1 MNETLVTTPRLS
13 VVVPVKNEAGNV
25 APLIAEIEAA
35 CAPLGAFE
43 IIYVNDG
50 STDDTPRILAD
61 LARSKPHL
69 RVLEHKSSCGQSAA
83 VRSGARAAKA
93 PIIVTIDGDGQ
104 NDPAYIPALVAALD
118 AGGAQTGMAAGQRV
132 GRKDTGFKRVQSRLA
147 NAVRGFVL
155 SDGTRDTGCGLKAIR
170 REVYLSLPYFDALHR
185 FMPALVKRDGYEIA
199 LVDVKDRPRLTGV
212 SNYGFFDRLWV
223 GMADLAGVAW
233 LCRRR
238 RKIADVKEIKSHA
251 G

>member
-1 MNETLVTTPRLS
+1 VSEPNQEPRVS
-13 VVVPVKNEAGNV
+13 VVVPVKNEAGNI

-35 CAPLGAFE
+35 CAALGPFE

-50 STDDTPRILAD
+50 STDETPRVLAD
-61 LARSKPHL
+61 LAKAKPHL
-69 RVLEHKSSCGQSAA
+69 RVLEHAASCGQSAA

-118 AGGAQTGMAAGQRV
+118 AGGPRTGLAAGQRV
-132 GRKDTGFKRVQSRLA
+132 GRKDTGFKRFQSRTA

-155 SDGTRDTGCGLKAIR
+155 KDGTRDTGCGLKAVR
-170 REVYLSLPYFDALHR
+170 RDVYLALPYFDALHR
-185 FMPALVKRDGYEIA
+185 FMPALVKRDGFDVA

-223 GMADLAGVAW
+223 GIGDLMGVAW

-238 RKIADVKEIKSHA
+238 RRIAQVKEVTDHA

>member
-1 MNETLVTTPRLS
+1 MNETPVTPPRLS

-155 SDGTRDTGCGLKAIR
+155 SDGTRDSGCGLKAIR

-185 FMPALVKRDGYEIA
+185 FMPALVKRDGYAIA